1 MVNKRNEQIDVLV
14 NSAGIT
20 LNKLLFSTKL
30 DDIYNV
36 INTNLISAILITK
49 LLSKQMVRQ
58 KNGSIIN
65 IGNW

>member
-65 IGNW
+65 IGN